1 MPSAPDR
8 IDFAPPSGKGAIRA
22 FVLALLVHALLI
34 AALTWGVN
42 WKRSDTSIRYEA
54 ELWSAVP
61 AQVAPRLAETPP
73 EPTPEVVKP
82 PPAPVLPLPTPP
94 VPEKTEEKIEEK
106 SQVKPQ
112 VKAPPPPPPAPDV
125 DIALEQEKKRK
136 QLAQKLAVQKEAEA
150 KKEAARALEKDKA
163 LALAKKQKERKAEE
177 DQARRLAQAEAAKEA
192 KQQAKIAA
200 REAAKEEA
208 RVAAKEAAQ
217 EAAKEAKAAKEAQKL
232 QAQKLAQ
239 QLAKQQA
246 QEKLAQEASQKQ
258 REENLNRLKGM
269 AGANGSAN
277 DTGAAPKSAGP
288 SASYGGVL
296 RAAIRPNVVFT
307 EEIVGNP
314 MATVEVRVTSD
325 GTVISQRLVKSSG
338 NKSWDDAAVNAII
351 RTRVMPK
358 DIDGRMP
365 DTILLIDMRAR
376 G

>member
-1 MPSAPDR
+1 MPSASDR
-8 IDFAPPSGKGAIRA
+8 IDFVPPSGNGGVRA
-22 FVLALLVHALLI
+22 FVLALMVHALLI

-42 WKRSDTSIRYEA
+42 WKRSDTSISYEA

-61 AQVAPRLAETPP
+61 RQAAPRLAETPS

-82 PPAPVLPLPTPP
+82 PPAPVSPP
-94 VPEKTEEKIEEK
+94 PAPPAPEKPE
-106 SQVKPQ
+106 
-112 VKAPPPPPPAPDV
+112 VKAPPPPPVPDV

-136 QLAQKLAVQKEAEA
+136 QLAQKLALQKEAEA
-150 KKEAARALEKDKA
+150 KKEAARELEKDKA

-177 DQARRLAQAEAAKEA
+177 EQTRKLAQAEAVKEEKEAAKEA
-192 KQQAKIAA
+192 ARQEA
-200 REAAKEEA
+200 REAAK
-208 RVAAKEAAQ
+208 VAAKEAK
-217 EAAKEAKAAKEAQKL
+217 EAKEAQEAQKL

-239 QLAKQQA
+239 QLAKQQEQGKQA
-246 QEKLAQEASQKQ
+246 QAASQKQ
-258 REENLNRLKGM
+258 REENLDRLRGM

-277 DTGAAPKSAGP
+277 DTGTALKSSGP

-325 GTVISQRLVKSSG
+325 GTIISQRLVKSSG
-338 NKSWDDAAVNAII
+338 NKNWDDAAVNAII
-351 RTRVMPK
+351 RTRIMPR
-358 DIDGRMP
+358 DVDGRMP